1 VAEASI
7 ENAMEFDIFGG
18 TQSIM
23 DSEGKN
29 ASFGMLAKCS
39 ASMVGSSA
47 LNCRWR
53 NNAGWHLLWSMETV
67 DWDTSK
73 GIRGRDS
80 KNAVTNGYVAMTIG
94 GDETSATG
102 SVGSK
107 RHCTRRGETS
117 CA

>member
-39 ASMVGSSA
+39 ASMVGS
-47 LNCRWR
+47 
-53 NNAGWHLLWSMETV
+53 
-67 DWDTSK
+67 
-73 GIRGRDS
+73 
-80 KNAVTNGYVAMTIG
+80 
-94 GDETSATG
+94 
-102 SVGSK
+102 
-107 RHCTRRGETS
+107 
-117 CA
+117 